1 MDCFYC
7 TMNENMNQEGEVID
21 IEMEG
26 IALFEVKESKVEYNE
41 DKMPVSTKEK
51 VLIAV
56 GYDEGVN
63 AGKIIYHNVEDI
75 TFLGL
80 VSHVDSLAASEDDEQ
95 GE

>member
-1 MDCFYC
+1 
-7 TMNENMNQEGEVID
+7 MNENMNQEGEVID